1 MAAILIVDDEPGVRS
16 ALGEVLRDEGYT
28 VEAVESGEACLER
41 LVEQEFDV
49 VLLDVWMPGID
60 GLETLQ
66 RLRERKVD
74 SQVVV
79 ISGHG
84 NVESAV
90 RAIAPEGNGHK
101 RPAALLLSRHPE
113 LIGRPGEIKRILQ
126 RSAIDLGRERYFQ
139 GAGLLDILAA
149 LELSLIHI

>member
-16 ALGEVLRDEGYT
+16 ALGGVLRDEGYT

-66 RLRERKVD
+66 RLR
-74 SQVVV
+74 
-79 ISGHG
+79 
-84 NVESAV
+84 
-90 RAIAPEGNGHK
+90 
-101 RPAALLLSRHPE
+101 
-113 LIGRPGEIKRILQ
+113 
-126 RSAIDLGRERYFQ
+126 
-139 GAGLLDILAA
+139 
-149 LELSLIHI
+149 